1 MCLSG
6 VAMPLTALF
15 SSHSGKGNVI
25 PGLVL
30 TLPGV
35 AANTGFW
42 LRCRKPDLQ
51 KPDAILAVQRKLCR
65 AKPLVDGC
73 ATVALTV
80 IALAPG
86 TPAARYFD
94 VIGSIAVAI
103 YLTASGAVTLRATAK
118 DAAATRPEEG
128 R

>member
-15 SSHSGKGNVI
+15 SSHSGKKNVI
-25 PGLVL
+25 PGPVL
-30 TLPGV
+30 ALPGV

-51 KPDAILAVQRKLCR
+51 KPDAILAVQSKLCL
-65 AKPLVDGC
+65 ATPLVDGC

-94 VIGSIAVAI
+94 VAGSIAAAI
-103 YLTASGAVTLRATAK
+103 YLTASGALTLRAIAK
-118 DAAATRPEEG
+118 EAAAIRSEEG